1 MNGIANPGLN
11 RYVAASMNEETT
23 LFKGSPTLWTSWG
36 QIALAVVIMGGSGAA
51 GFFLAN
57 PLFYAGIGV
66 GFFYLLLVVLL
77 VRSTVY
83 EVTSQRIRVT
93 TGILTKRT
101 DDLELYR
108 VLDAIL
114 VEPMMLR
121 LVGCGTIEIKSAD
134 ATTPTLDIKAVHGAR
149 ALREEL
155 RKHVEAAREKK
166 RVRMFE
172 HE

>member
-1 MNGIANPGLN
+1 MNDEAI
-11 RYVAASMNEETT
+11 
-23 LFKGSPTLWTSWG
+23 LFKGSPTLWTGWG
-36 QIALAVVIMGGSGAA
+36 QITLALLIMGGSVAA
-51 GFFLAN
+51 AILLAN

-66 GFFYLLLVVLL
+66 GMLYLLLVVLL

-93 TGILTKRT
+93 TGIFTKRT

-114 VEPMMLR
+114 VEPVMLR

-149 ALREEL
+149 ALREDL